1 MSDLLRDNGIAVAF
15 EVEGT
20 LGVVETRPLAGGFVE
35 TIVKLKPGLETVA
48 RVTVTFT
55 FESDSFLSP
64 STRVLTLGES
74 RGAGRGAV
82 PLGELMTEGQPAAL
96 DAIGVA
102 LHGGSQTL
110 LVGLGGFAPDFPR
123 ITLGERSLVVSFE
136 PHRAL
141 TQSLELSLVLGISA
155 DPHGLLDAY
164 GDALARGGARV
175 GEVPTGWNSW
185 DYYQA
190 AVTMEALQTE
200 LAAIQS
206 SSLAGRVRYFCIDMG
221 WEESWG
227 DWQPNRS
234 FPEMAQV
241 AREIRAAGL
250 EPGIWLSPL
259 QARTTLPAVRHQ
271 REMLCH
277 DRDGKLII
285 SGGHVLLDPTHP
297 WTRERL
303 LSLCRGLREAG
314 FTLFKIDYLYRD
326 YLNQMDELHVPTGKA
341 AAARLFLEIIREAIG
356 DDAHL
361 LSCGAPLPAA
371 LGLADSARIG
381 TDIHNFWGHVRNCAV
396 QIAMSYWQSGRLWTN
411 DPDFAL
417 IRCGD
422 TTEDPFLNVPYTPQP
437 FVNPEAFWM
446 AGEEATL
453 SELKTWLALV
463 HLCGGSLFA
472 ADSIARLNGL
482 GLSLLEKL
490 LAEPSTPARP
500 LDLFENTPPRVWQA
514 EKRLGVFNFADEPA
528 EIVLPEGL
536 PGSGVDFWSD
546 EAVKLGGSVTLP
558 PHGSLLVKL

>member
-1 MSDLLRDNGIAVAF
+1 MSDLLRDNGIAIVF

-20 LGVVETRPLAGGFVE
+20 QGEIETRTLGGGFVE
-35 TIVKLKPGLETVA
+35 TTLKLEISAAPVERLAITY
-48 RVTVTFT
+48 T
-55 FESDSFLSP
+55 FESDRFLSP

-74 RGAGRGAV
+74 RGAGRGVV
-82 PLGELMTEGQPAAL
+82 PLGELMVEGQPAAL

-102 LHGGSQTL
+102 LQSERQTL

-123 ITLGERSLVVSFE
+123 FTIGDRKIEVSFE
-136 PHRAL
+136 PSRVL
-141 TQSLELSLVLGISA
+141 TQPLELSVVLGLSTDA
-155 DPHGLLDAY
+155 HGLLEAY
-164 GDALARGGARV
+164 GDLLARGGARL
-175 GEVPTGWNSW
+175 GAVPTGWNSW

-190 AVTMEALQTE
+190 AVTMENLRTE
-200 LAAIQS
+200 LAAIQAS
-206 SSLAGRVRYFCIDMG
+206 PLAGRLRYFCIDMG

-227 DWQPNRS
+227 DWRPNRS
-234 FPEMAQV
+234 FPEMAEV

-250 EPGIWLSPL
+250 EPGIWISPL
-259 QARTTLPAVRHQ
+259 QARTTLPAVRNQ

-297 WTRERL
+297 WTQERL
-303 LSLCRGLREAG
+303 FSLCRGLREAG

-326 YLNQMDELHVPTGKA
+326 YLNQMAALHVPTGKA

-356 DDAHL
+356 EDAHL

-396 QIAMSYWQSGRLWTN
+396 QIAMSYWQAGRVWVN

-417 IRCGD
+417 IRCSD
-422 TTEDPFLNVPYTPQP
+422 TTDDPFLNVPYTPQP

-446 AGEEATL
+446 AGEEAAL
-453 SELKTWLALV
+453 AELKTWLGLV

-472 ADSIARLNGL
+472 ADSMARLNGL
-482 GLSLLEKL
+482 GLSLLDKL
-490 LAEPSTPARP
+490 LAEPTTPARP
-500 LDLFENTPPRVWQA
+500 LDLFESTPPRVWLA
-514 EKRLGVFNFADEPA
+514 EGRLGVFNFADEPA
-528 EIVLPEGL
+528 EIALPEGL
-536 PGSGVDFWSD
+536 PPSGLDFWSD
-546 EAVKLGGSVTLP
+546 EVVELDRSVTLL
-558 PHGSLLVKL
+558 PHESLLVKL